1 MISQSRFGVTEVLF
15 RLFYKLTVIQFR
27 VKALAGQKLIV
38 RADFHN
44 IPITQDQNAVSV
56 FNR

>member
-27 VKALAGQKLIV
+27 VKALAFQKFIV
-38 RADFHN
+38 LADFHDVT
-44 IPITQDQNAVSV
+44 IAQDQNAVGV